1 MVLAN
6 DANLLIPTEFALHQN
21 YPNPFNPVT
30 TVRYDLPED
39 NMVNISIYDL
49 RGRVIRRLVNSPQT
63 AGFKTI
69 RWNATNNAGFPVSS
83 GLYLY
88 RIQAGEFVQT
98 KKMVFLK

>member
-1 MVLAN
+1 
-6 DANLLIPTEFALHQN
+6 
-21 YPNPFNPVT
+21 
-30 TVRYDLPED
+30 
-39 NMVNISIYDL
+39 L

-69 RWNATNNAGFPVSS
+69 RWNATNNAGSPVSS